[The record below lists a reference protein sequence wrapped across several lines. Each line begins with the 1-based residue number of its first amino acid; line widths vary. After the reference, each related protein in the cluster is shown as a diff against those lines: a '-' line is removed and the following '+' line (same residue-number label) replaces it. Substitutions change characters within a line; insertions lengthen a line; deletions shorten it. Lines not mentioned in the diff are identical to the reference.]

1 MTDRKADVARI
12 QLAVSVIVRNIRSET
27 VERYVADRAG
37 VPFEDFHD
45 GILPFIY
52 RSQPVRIS
60 DLAQMMQ
67 LETTTVSRRL
77 TSLDKQGIIRR
88 DPHPVDGRSTL
99 VSLSPKGEAIFSATS
114 KSWLATF
121 DEVLADWDDS
131 AVIAFSKYLLVFS
144 KSFAA
149 LVQLI
154 SQESLAR
161 QGDSWNPNAGGS
173 TADSTPKGL

>member
-1 MTDRKADVARI
+1 
-12 QLAVSVIVRNIRSET
+12 
-27 VERYVADRAG
+27 
-37 VPFEDFHD
+37 
-45 GILPFIY
+45 
-52 RSQPVRIS
+52 
-60 DLAQMMQ
+60 MMQ

-88 DPHPVDGRSTL
+88 EPHPIDGRSTL

-161 QGDSWNPNAGGS
+161 QGDPWNPNAGGS
-173 TADSTPKGL
+173 TADATPKRL

>member
-27 VERYVADRAG
+27 VERYVANRAG

-77 TSLDKQGIIRR
+77 AGLDRQGIIRR
-88 DPHPVDGRSTL
+88 DPHPIDGRSTL

-114 KSWLATF
+114 QSWLATF
-121 DEVLADWDDS
+121 NEVLEDWDDG
-131 AVIAFSKYLLVFS
+131 AVIAFSTYLLVFS
-144 KSFAA
+144 KAFAA
-149 LVQLI
+149 LVQEV
-154 SQESLAR
+154 SQEALAR
-161 QGDSWNPNAGGS
+161 QADFWNRNADGSGD
-173 TADSTPKGL
+173 DSTPKRL

>member
-12 QLAVSVIVRNIRSET
+12 QLAVSVIVRNIRNET
-27 VERYVADRAG
+27 VERYVADRAA

-67 LETTTVSRRL
+67 LETTTISRRL
-77 TSLDKQGIIRR
+77 AGLDRQGIIRR
-88 DPHPVDGRSTL
+88 DPHPIDGRSTL
-99 VSLSPKGEAIFSATS
+99 VSLSPKGEAIFGATS

-121 DEVLADWDDS
+121 DEGLEDWDDND
-131 AVIAFSKYLLVFS
+131 VIAFSKYLLVFS
-144 KSFAA
+144 KAFAA
-149 LVQLI
+149 LVQQI
-154 SQESLAR
+154 SQEALAR
-161 QGDSWNPNAGGS
+161 QADMWHPHPDGS
-173 TADSTPKGL
+173 TDDATPRNR